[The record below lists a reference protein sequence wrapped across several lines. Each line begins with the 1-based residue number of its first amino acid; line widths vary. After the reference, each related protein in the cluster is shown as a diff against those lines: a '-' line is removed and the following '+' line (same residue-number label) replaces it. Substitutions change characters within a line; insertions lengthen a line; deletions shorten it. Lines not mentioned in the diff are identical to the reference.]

1 MGSKFAY
8 RSLSDYMRSSTLRW
22 LVLLASILIMLIMT
36 VQLFWLN
43 KVYSFEQKTFNT
55 NVVKSIRGLYED
67 LDLVDTR
74 VHHLQDLIE
83 HPSTDYFLFRVDNF
97 HTEDSIAYYLQHELN
112 DFDVLTDV
120 YIAYYDAGRTSYKDT
135 TYITAAASR
144 YPPSIINLAVY
155 HRNFS
160 YVLLYFPHRNKYVL
174 QQMNFWFISSAIV
187 FVVLIGLAVILFF
200 FYRQRFLAEIQ
211 KDFVNNFTHE
221 FKTPLAVMKISAEVL
236 LQDKITA
243 QPDRLR
249 KYATIIENQTQ
260 HLQDQ
265 VERLLQIAR
274 SDRKDLPIEKKQVAL
289 KDLIEQAVAKVQPLI
304 DEKKAEVN
312 IQVDEELQNIA
323 LSADRA
329 HLELAI
335 VNLLENALKFSAKPH
350 IIVSIG
356 EEEGNI
362 YISIKDNGIGIEKKY
377 QKRLFQ
383 KFYRVPT
390 GDVHNVKGFGL
401 GLNFVKRIIDAHH
414 GTIKINSL
422 PGIGTEF
429 RLILPATLNS

>member
-1 MGSKFAY
+1 MGGKFAY
-8 RSLSDYMRSSTLRW
+8 RSLSEFMRSSTLRW
-22 LVLLASILIMLIMT
+22 LVLLASILIMLIIA

-74 VHHLQDLIE
+74 FTHLQDLIE
-83 HPSTDYFLFRVDNF
+83 HPRTDYFLFRINNYYS
-97 HTEDSIAYYLQHELN
+97 EDSIAYYLQHELN

-120 YIAYYDAGRTSYKDT
+120 YIAHYQPGHPDYKHKI
-135 TYITAAASR
+135 YISAAASR
-144 YPPSIINLAVY
+144 YSPDGINLFVFN
-155 HRNFS
+155 RS
-160 YVLLYFPHRNKYVL
+160 YNYILLYFPHRNKYVL
-174 QQMNFWFISSAIV
+174 SQMNFWFITSAV
-187 FVVLIGLAVILFF
+187 LFVVLIGLAVILFF
-200 FYRQRFLAEIQ
+200 FYRQRFLAEVQ

-236 LQDKITA
+236 LQEKIA
-243 QPDRLR
+243 SQPERLR
-249 KYATIIENQTQ
+249 KYATIVENQTQ

-274 SDRKDLPIEKKQVAL
+274 SDRKDLPIQKIQVPL
-289 KDLIEQAVAKVQPLI
+289 KDLIEQAVTKMQPLI
-304 DEKKAEVN
+304 DEKKAEVE
-312 IQVDEELQNIA
+312 IPIEEDQNIE
-323 LSADRA
+323 LYVDRA

-335 VNLLENALKFSAKPH
+335 VNLLENALKFSVKPH
-350 IIVSIG
+350 IIVTTG
-356 EEEGNI
+356 KEDGNI
-362 YISIKDNGIGIEKKY
+362 YISVKDNGIGIEKKY
-377 QKRLFQ
+377 QKRLFK

-429 RLILPATLNS
+429 RLILPAPLNS

>member
-1 MGSKFAY
+1 
-8 RSLSDYMRSSTLRW
+8 
-22 LVLLASILIMLIMT
+22 MLIMA

-74 VHHLQDLIE
+74 SIHLQDLIE
-83 HPSTDYFLFRVDNF
+83 HPSTDYFLFKTDNPYS
-97 HTEDSIAYYLQHELN
+97 EDSVTYYLQHELN

-120 YIAYYDAGRTSYKDT
+120 YIAHYKSGHLDYKHTSY
-135 TYITAAASR
+135 IPAAAAR
-144 YPPSIINLAVY
+144 YNPETINLSVFN
-155 HRNFS
+155 RNFN
-160 YVLLYFPHRNKYVL
+160 YILLYFPHRNKYVL
-174 QQMNFWFISSAIV
+174 HQMDFWFISSAV
-187 FVVLIGLAVILFF
+187 LFVVLIGLAVMLFF
-200 FYRQRFLAEIQ
+200 FYRQRFLAEVQ

-236 LQDKITA
+236 LQEKITS
-243 QPDRLR
+243 QPERLR
-249 KYATIIENQTQ
+249 KYATIVENQTQ

-274 SDRKDLPIEKKQVAL
+274 SDRRDLPIQKKQVPV
-289 KDLIEQAVAKVQPLI
+289 KDLIEQAVAKMQPLI
-304 DEKKAEVN
+304 DEKKAEVETL
-312 IQVDEELQNIA
+312 IDDEQNMELY
-323 LSADRA
+323 ADRG

-335 VNLLENALKFSAKPH
+335 VNLLENALKFSVKPH
-350 IIVSIG
+350 IIVTTG
-356 EEEGNI
+356 QEEGNI

-377 QKRLFQ
+377 QKNLFK

-414 GTIKINSL
+414 GVIKINSL

-429 RLILPATLNS
+429 RLILPATINS

>member
-1 MGSKFAY
+1 
-8 RSLSDYMRSSTLRW
+8 
-22 LVLLASILIMLIMT
+22 MLIIA

-74 VHHLQDLIE
+74 STHLQDLIE
-83 HPSTDYFLFRVDNF
+83 HPKTDYFLFRVHNF
-97 HTEDSIAYYLQHELN
+97 YSEDTLAFYLKHELN

-120 YIAYYDAGRTSYKDT
+120 YIAYYNAGNPEYRNTA
-135 TYITAAASR
+135 YIAAAASR
-144 YPPSIINLAVY
+144 YSRDGINLPVIKRDY
-155 HRNFS
+155 N

-174 QQMNFWFISSAIV
+174 QQMNFWFISSAV
-187 FVVLIGLAVILFF
+187 LFVVLIGLAVILFF

-236 LQDKITA
+236 LSEKITT
-243 QPDRLR
+243 QPERLR
-249 KYATIIENQTQ
+249 KYATIVENQTQ

-274 SDRKDLPIEKKQVAL
+274 SDRRDLPIQKKQVPL
-289 KDLIEQAVAKVQPLI
+289 KDLIEQAVTKMQPLI
-304 DEKKAEVN
+304 DEKKAEV
-312 IQVDEELQNIA
+312 DLPPEEEKDIELY
-323 LSADRA
+323 ADRA

-335 VNLLENALKFSAKPH
+335 VNLLENALKFSIKPH
-350 IIVSIG
+350 IIVTTG
-356 EEEGNI
+356 HEDGNI
-362 YISIKDNGIGIEKKY
+362 YISVKDNGIGIEKKY
-377 QKRLFQ
+377 QKRLFK

-401 GLNFVKRIIDAHH
+401 GLSYVKTMIDAHH
-414 GTIKINSL
+414 GHIKAESVLGKGSSFTISL
-422 PGIGTEF
+422 P
-429 RLILPATLNS
+429 LPK

>member
-8 RSLSDYMRSSTLRW
+8 RSLSDFMRSSTLRW
-22 LVLLASILIMLIMT
+22 LVLLASILIMLIIA

-74 VHHLQDLIE
+74 SIHLQDLIE
-83 HPSTDYFLFRVDNF
+83 HPKNDYFLFRVHNF
-97 HTEDSIAYYLQHELN
+97 YSEDTIAFYLKHELN

-120 YIAYYDAGRTSYKDT
+120 YIAYYNAGNPEFRNTA
-135 TYITAAASR
+135 YIPAAASR
-144 YPPSIINLAVY
+144 YSPDGINLPVIK
-155 HRNFS
+155 RNYN

-174 QQMNFWFISSAIV
+174 QQMNFWFISSAV
-187 FVVLIGLAVILFF
+187 LFVVLVGLAVILFF

-236 LQDKITA
+236 LNEKITT
-243 QPDRLR
+243 QPERLR

-274 SDRKDLPIEKKQVAL
+274 SDRRDLPIQKKQVLL
-289 KDLIEQAVAKVQPLI
+289 KDLIEQAVTKMQPLI
-304 DEKKAEVN
+304 DEKKAEVD
-312 IQVDEELQNIA
+312 IPIEEEQNIE
-323 LSADRA
+323 LYADRV

-335 VNLLENALKFSAKPH
+335 VNLLENALKFSIKPH
-350 IIVSIG
+350 IIVTTG
-356 EEEGNI
+356 HEDGNI
-362 YISIKDNGIGIEKKY
+362 YISVKDNGIGIEKKY
-377 QKRLFQ
+377 QKRLFK

-429 RLILPATLNS
+429 RLILPATVNS

>member
-8 RSLSDYMRSSTLRW
+8 RSLSDFMRSSTLRW
-22 LVLLASILIMLIMT
+22 LVLLASVLIMLIMG

-43 KVYSFEQKTFNT
+43 KVYSLEQKTFNT

-67 LDLVDTR
+67 LDLVDIRST
-74 VHHLQDLIE
+74 HLQDLIE
-83 HPSTDYFLFRVDNF
+83 HPSTDYFLFRTDNYYS
-97 HTEDSIAYYLQHELN
+97 EDSIAYYLKHELN

-120 YIAYYDAGRTSYKDT
+120 YIAYYKPGYTNYKRS
-135 TYITAAASR
+135 TYISAAASR
-144 YPPSIINLAVY
+144 YSAETINLSLFN
-155 HRNFS
+155 RN
-160 YVLLYFPHRNKYVL
+160 YNYILLYFPHRNKYIL
-174 QQMNFWFISSAIV
+174 AQMNFWFISSAV
-187 FVVLIGLAVILFF
+187 LFVVLIGLAVILFF
-200 FYRQRFLAEIQ
+200 FYRQRFLAEVQ

-236 LQDKITA
+236 LQEKITS
-243 QPDRLR
+243 QPERLR
-249 KYATIIENQTQ
+249 KYATIVENQTQ
-260 HLQDQ
+260 HLQEQ

-274 SDRKDLPIEKKQVAL
+274 SDRRDLPIQKKQVPL
-289 KDLIEQAVAKVQPLI
+289 KDLIEQAVAKMQPLI
-304 DEKKAEVN
+304 DEKKAEVE
-312 IQVDEELQNIA
+312 IPIEEEQNIE
-323 LSADRA
+323 LYADRA

-335 VNLLENALKFSAKPH
+335 VNLLENALKFSVKPY
-350 IIVSIG
+350 IIVTHG
-356 EEEGNI
+356 KEDGNI
-362 YISIKDNGIGIEKKY
+362 YISVKDNGIGIEKKY
-377 QKRLFQ
+377 QKRLFN

-429 RLILPATLNS
+429 RLILPAPLNS